1 MYAVPKGTLLVRGDL
16 KNRGLLKSAI
26 AEHHIDGVMH
36 FAGSSEAAES
46 MKMPEKYFRNNTA
59 NTLSLSRNH
68 AGMRSDAPSVFFY
81 RCALRCP
88 EQIPIEED
96 DALKPTNAYGES
108 KLLVERMLTL
118 VSSDSRPTLRQS
130 ALF

>member
-1 MYAVPKGTLLVRGDL
+1 
-16 KNRGLLKSAI
+16 
-26 AEHHIDGVMH
+26 
-36 FAGSSEAAES
+36 

-59 NTLSLSRNH
+59 NTLSLLETMLECGVTRL
-68 AGMRSDAPSVFFY
+68 VFSSTA
-81 RCALRCP
+81 ALNGAP

-96 DALKPTNAYGES
+96 DALKPNKRVWRIQASGRANAH
-108 KLLVERMLTL
+108 L